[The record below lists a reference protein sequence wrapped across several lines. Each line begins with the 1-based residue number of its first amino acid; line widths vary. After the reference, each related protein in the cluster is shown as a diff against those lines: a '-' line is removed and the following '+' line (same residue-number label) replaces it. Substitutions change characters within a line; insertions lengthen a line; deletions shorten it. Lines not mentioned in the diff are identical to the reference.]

1 MDECEAANPCPSPV
15 EWSVSEMA
23 FERET
28 VYETRLRTNALSAE
42 AEAEA
47 AEPELSNLA
56 RLVVQWPQDDMTPL
70 MCKSDC

>member
-1 MDECEAANPCPSPV
+1 MDECEAANPCPSPG

-42 AEAEA
+42 AEAA
-47 AEPELSNLA
+47 GPELSNLA
-56 RLVVQWPQDDMTPL
+56 RLVVQRPQDNLTPV
-70 MCKSDC
+70 MWNSDS